1 MDKRTRVHTSILE
14 TQEGHMP
21 VYMCIGDGMYIR
33 WNVGQMAIR
42 LIVRCSNRISPPPP
56 PLSVLPCVPAI
67 IIIIIIIYLYS
78 VQLQPGASHR
88 RFYDVKSN
96 KNVFRS
102 RLKADRVRS

>member
-1 MDKRTRVHTSILE
+1 MSSTELAQNDVMSI
-14 TQEGHMP
+14 T
-21 VYMCIGDGMYIR
+21 
-33 WNVGQMAIR
+33 A
-42 LIVRCSNRISPPPP
+42 
-56 PLSVLPCVPAI
+56 

-102 RLKADRVRS
+102 RLKADWVRS

>member
-1 MDKRTRVHTSILE
+1 MLWLYSYLEKR
-14 TQEGHMP
+14 
-21 VYMCIGDGMYIR
+21 
-33 WNVGQMAIR
+33 
-42 LIVRCSNRISPPPP
+42 
-56 PLSVLPCVPAI
+56 SVFDSCQSSQIII

-102 RLKADRVRS
+102 RLKADRVRSWPRSDAGNLFQTVGPA